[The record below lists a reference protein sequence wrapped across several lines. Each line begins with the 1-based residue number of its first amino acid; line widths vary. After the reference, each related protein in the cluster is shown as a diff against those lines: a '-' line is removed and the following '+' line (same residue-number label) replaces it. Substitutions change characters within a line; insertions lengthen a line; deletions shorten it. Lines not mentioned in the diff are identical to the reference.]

1 MASREICGR
10 LRVRSPGICRR
21 LTEASLPE
29 LLAAL
34 TGPTYRDALRMPIA
48 AIPRRNVPTRTI
60 SGRLLRMDTPHS
72 NTLGVLLAAG
82 SGTRFSGPHHKLLS
96 EIEGQTVISRSL
108 TAMTGSGLD
117 GFIVVS
123 GALDLSNHIGD
134 LEEVHNSEW
143 KTGQRS
149 SVIAAM
155 NFARNHG
162 YDAIVVGLAD
172 QPFLTSEAWN
182 NVASST
188 SPIAVATYNGTRGNP
203 VRIHSSVWDTFEGLQ
218 TDADAG
224 ARSLIHLH
232 PELVREVACE
242 GNSADIDTTEDLDT
256 WT

>member
-1 MASREICGR
+1 ME
-10 LRVRSPGICRR
+10 
-21 LTEASLPE
+21 
-29 LLAAL
+29 
-34 TGPTYRDALRMPIA
+34 
-48 AIPRRNVPTRTI
+48 
-60 SGRLLRMDTPHS
+60 TPHS

-96 EIEGQTVISRSL
+96 QIEGQTIISRSL
-108 TAMTGSGLD
+108 TAMTSSGLD

-123 GALDLSNHIGD
+123 GALDLSGHIGGVA
-134 LEEVHNSEW
+134 EVHNPDW

-149 SVIAAM
+149 SVITAM
-155 NFARNHG
+155 QFARSHS

-172 QPFLTSEAWN
+172 QPFLTSQSWI

-188 SPIAVATYNGTRGNP
+188 SPIAVATYDGARGNP
-203 VRIHSSVWDTFEGLQ
+203 VRLHSSVWDTFEDLQ
-218 TDADAG
+218 ADPDAG

>member
-1 MASREICGR
+1 M
-10 LRVRSPGICRR
+10 
-21 LTEASLPE
+21 EA
-29 LLAAL
+29 
-34 TGPTYRDALRMPIA
+34 
-48 AIPRRNVPTRTI
+48 N
-60 SGRLLRMDTPHS
+60 HS
-72 NTLGVLLAAG
+72 TTLGVLLAAG
-82 SGTRFSGPHHKLLS
+82 SGTRFSGSQHKLLS
-96 EIEGQTVISRSL
+96 HIDGQTIISRSL

-123 GALDLSNHIGD
+123 GALDISQHIGD
-134 LEEVHNSEW
+134 AEEVHNPDW

-155 NFARNHG
+155 EFARAQG

-172 QPFLTSEAWN
+172 QPFLTSQAWSK
-182 NVASST
+182 VSSSP
-188 SPIAVATYNGTRGNP
+188 SPIAIATYNGTRGNP
-203 VRIHSSVWDTFEGLQ
+203 VRLHSNVWNTFEDL
-218 TDADAG
+218 DADPDAG

>member
-1 MASREICGR
+1 ME
-10 LRVRSPGICRR
+10 
-21 LTEASLPE
+21 
-29 LLAAL
+29 
-34 TGPTYRDALRMPIA
+34 
-48 AIPRRNVPTRTI
+48 
-60 SGRLLRMDTPHS
+60 PHHS
-72 NTLGVLLAAG
+72 TVLGVLLAAG
-82 SGTRFSGPHHKLLS
+82 SGTRFSGAQHKLLS
-96 EIEGQTVISRSL
+96 QIEGQTIISRSF
-108 TAMTGSGLD
+108 TAMTGSDLG

-134 LEEVHNSEW
+134 VEVVHNPEW

-149 SVIAAM
+149 SVITAIQ
-155 NFARNHG
+155 FARNHG

-172 QPFLTSEAWN
+172 QPFLTSQAWI
-182 NVASST
+182 NVASSP

-203 VRIHSSVWDTFEGLQ
+203 VRLHSSVWDTFEDLEA
-218 TDADAG
+218 DPDAG

>member
-1 MASREICGR
+1 M
-10 LRVRSPGICRR
+10 
-21 LTEASLPE
+21 EA
-29 LLAAL
+29 
-34 TGPTYRDALRMPIA
+34 
-48 AIPRRNVPTRTI
+48 N
-60 SGRLLRMDTPHS
+60 HS
-72 NTLGVLLAAG
+72 TTLGVLLAAG
-82 SGTRFSGPHHKLLS
+82 SGTRFSGSQHKLLS
-96 EIEGQTVISRSL
+96 HIDGQTIISRSL

-123 GALDLSNHIGD
+123 GALDISQHIGD
-134 LEEVHNSEW
+134 AEEVHNPDW

-155 NFARNHG
+155 EFARAHG

-172 QPFLTSEAWN
+172 QPFLTSQAWI
-182 NVASST
+182 NVSAST
-188 SPIAVATYNGTRGNP
+188 SPIAIATYNGTRGNP
-203 VRIHSSVWDTFEGLQ
+203 VRLHSSVWDTFEDL
-218 TDADAG
+218 DADPDAG

>member
-1 MASREICGR
+1 ME
-10 LRVRSPGICRR
+10 
-21 LTEASLPE
+21 
-29 LLAAL
+29 
-34 TGPTYRDALRMPIA
+34 
-48 AIPRRNVPTRTI
+48 
-60 SGRLLRMDTPHS
+60 TPHS
-72 NTLGVLLAAG
+72 TVLGVLLAAG

-96 EIEGQTVISRSL
+96 QIEGQTIISRSL
-108 TAMTGSGLD
+108 TAMTSSGLD

-123 GALDLSNHIGD
+123 GALDLSDHIGGVT
-134 LEEVHNSEW
+134 EVHNPDW

-149 SVIAAM
+149 SVITAM
-155 NFARNHG
+155 QFARSHG

-172 QPFLTSEAWN
+172 QPFLTSQSWI

-203 VRIHSSVWDTFEGLQ
+203 VRLHSSVWDTFKDLQ
-218 TDADAG
+218 TDPDAG

>member
-1 MASREICGR
+1 ME
-10 LRVRSPGICRR
+10 
-21 LTEASLPE
+21 
-29 LLAAL
+29 
-34 TGPTYRDALRMPIA
+34 
-48 AIPRRNVPTRTI
+48 PR
-60 SGRLLRMDTPHS
+60 HS
-72 NTLGVLLAAG
+72 TTLGVLLAAG
-82 SGTRFSGPHHKLLS
+82 SGTRFSGSQHKLLS
-96 EIEGQTVISRSL
+96 QIKGQTIISRSL
-108 TAMTGSGLD
+108 TAMTGSDLD

-123 GALDLSNHIGD
+123 GALDLSDHIGD
-134 LEEVHNSEW
+134 VEVVQNPEW

-149 SVIAAM
+149 SVITAIQ
-155 NFARNHG
+155 FARNHG

-172 QPFLTSEAWN
+172 QPFLPSQSWS

-203 VRIHSSVWDTFEGLQ
+203 VRLHSSVWNTFEDL
-218 TDADAG
+218 DADPDAG